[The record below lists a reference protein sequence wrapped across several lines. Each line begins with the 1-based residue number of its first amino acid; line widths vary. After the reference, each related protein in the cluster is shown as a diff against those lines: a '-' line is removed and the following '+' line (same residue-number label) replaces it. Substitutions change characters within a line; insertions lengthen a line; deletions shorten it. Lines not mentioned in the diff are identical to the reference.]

1 MKTQTPPK
9 PYSALQKDT
18 FAFTTIG
25 KRLPDIMGKIID
37 SCQAEAVDMRNMH
50 GQQGVRDC
58 GEVVGKL
65 TELRKRLVNDECLE
79 ELKDDFVDAED
90 WKNLFKHYTEELGEK
105 PTWFKAPWYYVESYM
120 YRYVYSCLHSS
131 TYMKNFDPFSCMKE
145 DAYNAA
151 RPAVEELSAY
161 LIEVCKE
168 KLGEDELRELFL
180 VFLQMS
186 LWANKSDLSLS
197 LGSSDESVRVNPRE
211 SVTRLK
217 SFILA
222 DQSKD
227 VWEYLQ
233 ARRNKI
239 TGKVRIDI
247 VLDNAGVEFFTDL
260 VLAEFL
266 LSARIADEVVFQ
278 PKAIPWYVSDVIP
291 GDLTKLYDLLSA
303 WENDDVTECVNR
315 FKNRFDSGQMRME
328 SDQKLI
334 RFYSLGRPFHE
345 MKDHTPELYQQLRAE
360 SSLVVF
366 KGDLNYRKLV
376 GDLNWEHTAT
386 FEQALMGFRPAP
398 ALVSL
403 RTVKADVVVG
413 LKEGQAEECQKE
425 DSDWKITGKYGLIQ
439 SLISS

>member
-1 MKTQTPPK
+1 MKSQTLPPK

-25 KRLPDIMGKIID
+25 KRLPDIMNKIID
-37 SCQAEAVDMRNMH
+37 SCKGEAVNMKSEH
-50 GQQGVRDC
+50 GQLGVQDC
-58 GEVVGKL
+58 DEVVRKL
-65 TELRKRLVNDECLE
+65 INLRQRLMNDKYLE
-79 ELKDDFVDAED
+79 ELNDDFVDADD
-90 WKNLFKHYTEELGEK
+90 WKNLLKHYTEELGEK

-131 TYMKNFDPFSCMKE
+131 TYMKKFDPFSSMKE

-151 RPAVEELSAY
+151 KPAVEELSAY
-161 LIEVCKE
+161 LIKVCSE
-168 KLGEDELRELFL
+168 NPTNENLPELFL

-197 LGSSDESVRVNPRE
+197 LGSSDESVRVNPHE
-211 SVTRLK
+211 SVTKLK
-217 SFILA
+217 PFILA

-233 ARRNKI
+233 GLRNK
-239 TGKVRIDI
+239 TEKVRVDI

-260 VLAEFL
+260 IFAEFL
-266 LSARIADEVVFQ
+266 LAMGIADEVVFQ

-303 WENDDVTECVNR
+303 WNNKNVSECINR
-315 FKNRFDSGQMRME
+315 FKSRFDKGQMKME

-334 RFYSLGRPFHE
+334 RFYSVGRPFHE
-345 MKDHTPELYQQLRAE
+345 MKDHTPELYQQLRSK

-376 GDLNWEHTAT
+376 GDLNWEYTAT

-413 LKEGQAEECQKE
+413 LVEGQAEECQKE

-439 SLISS
+439 SLIS